1 MVCKLSRSVLRL
13 ILSVTGRAL
22 APIILFVIG
31 ILLSGCFLNANVTPL
46 ESTKDEIP
54 VFSAMKIY
62 LDSTQVTLAEGSFGI
77 VNVALQDHA
86 DHPVQVNISLDDP
99 NHQLQP
105 IVSTLSIPAGTLSRQ
120 IVLQSIDDNVY
131 QGNQNITLT
140 ISSSDPQVVADPNTL
155 TIHLINNDLPPVIQ
169 VLDDSKGENQGNM
182 VFPVTLDRPS
192 LFPVSF
198 NYSTRNGTALAG
210 SDFVAVNNGQLVIP
224 PGQTTGTIQ
233 IPLINDALSESN
245 ETFSL
250 DLSNPIQAT
259 LGTTQV
265 QGTIVDDDAVPLVSF
280 SAAAQTVA
288 ESAGVVHVHLS
299 LNMPSA
305 LPVSVPFTLSGTDSL
320 ASDYTLVTA
329 SPIVIPAGQT
339 SADIDVSIINDTL
352 NETNETI
359 IVTLGAPTNAGFGST
374 TTHTLTITDNDPLP
388 SVQLSTTSQ
397 NVNENAGTSTA
408 NLVLSAASGIDITVP
423 VSVTGTAVGS
433 SGDYVLATLLP
444 VTIPAGA
451 TSAPI
456 NFTIIND
463 SLVEPDKTIILT
475 LGTPSNANLGSNTVQ
490 TINLIDDDVNISVND
505 VTVSENSGS
514 AVFTV
519 SISKV
524 SIHDVQVNWTTAN
537 GTALAGTNFT
547 AASGTATITS
557 GATSTTVTVPILDT
571 PALCEGNRLFYV
583 NLSSPANGVII
594 DNQGV
599 GTIQEND
606 YPVISIASTSIEEG
620 LIASPTVSLSQACG
634 QAITVEYSTSDNTA
648 IGFLDFFAVSSLS
661 LTFSPGVTSVKAP
674 VTIFNDSLA
683 EGTEDFFVTLSNP
696 SLGTLGTSTAT
707 VTITDNDV
715 TRAAAND
722 IAQVKT
728 GNYHTCVLTNSGA
741 VKCWGKND
749 AGQLGRGTTSI
760 QENVPAVV
768 TGLGGA
774 ASAISVASMAYT
786 PGYSCAVVG
795 GAAKCWGYNGHGQLG
810 NGSTTNS
817 NSPVNVTGLSSNVT
831 DISTAITFACAIVN
845 SGVKCWG
852 NNAFGQLGN
861 GTTTSSTTPVDV
873 TGLGS
878 GSGVTS
884 ISAGSGSACAV
895 LGVTG
900 VIRCWGRNDYG
911 QLGNN
916 STTNSSTPV
925 DVSATAPGPTKVAT
939 ARYQS
944 CAIFG
949 GGLQCWGAN
958 DWGQLGNGNF
968 TSQLTPVPVTGL
980 TSNVIDFDVG
990 GDDNQGNSYVCAVV
1004 NTGAVWCWGRNY
1016 FGYAFG
1022 PSGTSQSNVPF
1033 AHSSITS
1040 GATSISVSA
1049 ETSCAKIGS
1058 SVKCWG
1064 YDTYGVFARVGHSF
1078 NLKPFDNLFSSN
1090 VTQFSIG
1097 DYGTSCVVV
1106 NGGAKCF
1113 GLNNSGSMG
1122 SGSFNSSPTP
1132 TDVVGMTSNVSK
1144 VSISG
1149 NFGDGYTHT
1158 CGLTTSGAL
1167 KCWGSNAYGQIGD
1180 NSITVRGS
1188 PVTIFPSGVQ
1198 DFEVASTGNHSCAI
1212 TTSGGLKC
1220 WGRNH
1225 MGQLGIG
1232 STTNSLVPTDVTGLS
1247 SGVTQVTAGKG
1258 HTCAIVNGG
1267 VKCWGSNGYGELGT
1281 GSTGASVLT
1290 PQDVPGLGSGVTY
1303 ISAGGLV
1310 YNSKTCVVQ
1319 NGGVKCWGD
1328 GSGGALGNGTLSN
1341 MYSPTQVT
1349 GLTSGISKV
1358 KVNEYDACALTTTGA
1373 LKCWGLNSNGEMG
1386 NGNLTQSLTP
1396 VDVPGMQS
1404 GVLDFDIGRHS
1415 VCILALGNSM
1425 KCWGENYAGA
1435 LGLGY
1440 AEGSA
1445 LRLKFY
1451 FRRQVNLSFYNRF
1464 ICFKIQGLNV

>member
-1 MVCKLSRSVLRL
+1 MVCKLRRSVIEL
-13 ILSVTGRAL
+13 ILFIAGKAL
-22 APIILFVIG
+22 APVILFLIG
-31 ILLSGCFLNANVTPL
+31 VSLSGCFLNASVTPL
-46 ESTKDEIP
+46 ESTTDGNP
-54 VFSAMKIY
+54 LFSAMKIY

-77 VNVALQDHA
+77 VNVALQDHS
-86 DHPVQVNISLDDP
+86 DLPVEVNISLDDP
-99 NHQLQP
+99 NHHLQP
-105 IVSTLSIPAGTLSRQ
+105 IQSTISIPAGSLSRQ

-140 ISSSDPQVVADPNTL
+140 ISSSDSQMVADPNTL
-155 TIHLINNDLPPVIQ
+155 IIHLIDNDLPPVIQ
-169 VLDDSKGENQGNM
+169 ALDGSKGESQGNM
-182 VFPVTLDRPS
+182 VFPVTIDRPS
-192 LFPVSF
+192 IFPVSF

-210 SDFVAVNNGQLVIP
+210 SDYMAVSSGQLVIP

-233 IPLINDALSESN
+233 IPLINDGISESN
-245 ETFSL
+245 EIFYL
-250 DLSNPIQAT
+250 DFSNPTQAT
-259 LGTTQV
+259 LGTTQA
-265 QGTIVDDDAVPLVSF
+265 QETIVDDD
-280 SAAAQTVA
+280 
-288 ESAGVVHVHLS
+288 
-299 LNMPSA
+299 
-305 LPVSVPFTLSGTDSL
+305 
-320 ASDYTLVTA
+320 
-329 SPIVIPAGQT
+329 
-339 SADIDVSIINDTL
+339 
-352 NETNETI
+352 
-359 IVTLGAPTNAGFGST
+359 
-374 TTHTLTITDNDPLP
+374 
-388 SVQLSTTSQ
+388 
-397 NVNENAGTSTA
+397 
-408 NLVLSAASGIDITVP
+408 
-423 VSVTGTAVGS
+423 
-433 SGDYVLATLLP
+433 
-444 VTIPAGA
+444 
-451 TSAPI
+451 
-456 NFTIIND
+456 
-463 SLVEPDKTIILT
+463 
-475 LGTPSNANLGSNTVQ
+475 
-490 TINLIDDDVNISVND
+490 DDDVNISVND

-514 AVFTV
+514 AVFTI

-524 SIHDVQVNWTTAN
+524 SIHDVQVSWTTAN

-547 AASGTATITS
+547 SSSGVATIAS

-571 PALCEGNRLFYV
+571 PALCDGNRLFYV

-620 LIASPTVSLSQACG
+620 LIASPAVSLSQACG
-634 QAITVEYSTSDNTA
+634 QTLTVEYSTSDNTA
-648 IGFLDFFAVSSLS
+648 IGFLDFFAVSNLP

-674 VTIFNDSLA
+674 VTTFNDSLT
-683 EGTEDFFVTLSNP
+683 EGTEDFLATLSNP

-715 TRAAAND
+715 TRVAAND

-728 GNYHTCVLTNSGA
+728 GNYHTCVLTNSG
-741 VKCWGKND
+741 VMKCWGKND

-760 QENVPAVV
+760 QENIPAVV

-817 NSPVNVTGLSSNVT
+817 SSPVSVTGLSSNVT

-845 SGVKCWG
+845 GGVKCWG

-895 LGVTG
+895 LGG
-900 VIRCWGRNDYG
+900 AGGIKCWGRNDYG

-916 STTNSSTPV
+916 STTDSTTPV
-925 DVSATAPGPTKVAT
+925 NVIAAAPGPTKVAT

-958 DWGQLGNGNF
+958 GWGQLGNGNF

-1004 NTGAVWCWGRNY
+1004 NTGAVLCWGRNY

-1113 GLNNSGSMG
+1113 GSNNSGSMG

-1149 NFGDGYTHT
+1149 NYGDGYTHT

-1167 KCWGSNAYGQIGD
+1167 QCWGSNAYGQVGD
-1180 NSITVRGS
+1180 NSNTVRSS
-1188 PVTIFPSGVQ
+1188 PVTIFASGVQ

-1267 VKCWGSNGYGELGT
+1267 VKCWGSNGYGELGA

-1310 YNSKTCVVQ
+1310 SNSKTCVVQ

-1445 LRLKFY
+1445 TPVEILFP
-1451 FRRQVNLSFYNRF
+1451 
-1464 ICFKIQGLNV
+1464 